1 MAKQE
6 LGTKRLCAHCGATFY
21 DLNHSPITCPKCG
34 EIFEIAPE
42 SSRFGSGTPRAQVP
56 GGEPET
62 PESNEVQFSSLQD
75 AEAAEDK
82 EDTVE
87 TDEASLNDAALI
99 DTIEEEEAK
108 VIDIIEDDEDD
119 R

>member
-1 MAKQE
+1 
-6 LGTKRLCAHCGATFY
+6 
-21 DLNHSPITCPKCG
+21 
-34 EIFEIAPE
+34 
-42 SSRFGSGTPRAQVP
+42 
-56 GGEPET
+56 
-62 PESNEVQFSSLQD
+62 LQD